1 MNVAL
6 RAAAAVLALPLLMMA
21 SCGTPAAPQSPSL
34 KLPEPVVDL
43 AAVRSGNEEV
53 RLTWTMPKRTTDK
66 VILKGDQDAHLC
78 RRVETGPCETAAD
91 LRLVPDA
98 PAHFVDHLP
107 AAHTS
112 GPPKLM
118 TYSVELRNHAG
129 HNAGPSNPA
138 YTAAGAAPPRV
149 EYLSA
154 AAQAEGVLLR
164 WQPVSG
170 EVLLR
175 IHRELVT
182 KPGAPKRSETS
193 GSPIPPPVSQEQTL
207 EVTGN
212 DQGRALDRDAALGH
226 TWRYTVQRVEKLT
239 IGGHAFEIM
248 STPSDSVTI
257 DARDTFPPRTPE
269 GLEAIADPEA
279 HAIDLAW
286 APNTEPDLAGYIVY
300 RRDTASNAPVV
311 RISPPGEV
319 APSFRDANV
328 RFGHRYAY
336 SISAVDRDGNE
347 SPRSAETEESL
358 PQQ

>member
-182 KPGAPKRSETS
+182 KPGAPKPSETS
-193 GSPIPPPVSQEQTL
+193 GSPIPPPISQEQTL

-248 STPSDSVTI
+248 STPSD
-257 DARDTFPPRTPE
+257 
-269 GLEAIADPEA
+269 
-279 HAIDLAW
+279 
-286 APNTEPDLAGYIVY
+286 
-300 RRDTASNAPVV
+300 
-311 RISPPGEV
+311 
-319 APSFRDANV
+319 
-328 RFGHRYAY
+328 
-336 SISAVDRDGNE
+336 
-347 SPRSAETEESL
+347 
-358 PQQ
+358 